1 MGNEKRLVKYM
12 EVQRQ
17 VVRQSQPLLDRV
29 KVDQI
34 SGNYM
39 FDLLFINYIQ
49 NGSFG
54 DCNCME

>member
-1 MGNEKRLVKYM
+1 M

-29 KVDQI
+29 KVGQI